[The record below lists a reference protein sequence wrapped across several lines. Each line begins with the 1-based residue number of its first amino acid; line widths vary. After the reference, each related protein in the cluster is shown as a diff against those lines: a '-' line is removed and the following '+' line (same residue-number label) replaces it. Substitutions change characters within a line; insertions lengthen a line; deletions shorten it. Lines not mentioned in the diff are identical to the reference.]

1 MVFNYSLTAKL
12 PNDEQHEKVKTER
25 EVEISQRQSLFKWG
39 RNHAYP
45 DLPGFLKALDVKQLP
60 KDVQFTDEAVYSLFG
75 AGAYLFIN
83 KILLWLMNFVYG
95 ILGLHWKHF
104 DDFEKVLLH
113 LSGMKVIC

>member
-1 MVFNYSLTAKL
+1 M

-39 RNHAYP
+39 RNPAYS

-75 AGAYLFIN
+75 AGAYLFFN
-83 KILLWLMNFVYG
+83 KILLWLMNFVCTVSSVYTG
-95 ILGLHWKHF
+95 NTLMTSKRYCCTYLA
-104 DDFEKVLLH
+104 
-113 LSGMKVIC
+113 